1 MGSFLFSKKRS
12 RADRIT
18 GRSCLYGSH
27 GTDDVHGKGRI
38 YQMKKFLSTLL
49 IIIAAISLAACNSKE
64 DKSDKGEATAG
75 AGEEEKKEIKIGA
88 TAGPYSDQLKE
99 GIIPLLEKDGYKVT
113 ITEFNDYIQ
122 PNRALDEGS
131 IDVNLFQ
138 NRNYLKNFNE
148 EHGLDLV
155 PAYAVPTAPI
165 ALYSEKHDSL
175 DDIKEGMKITLPND
189 PVNLARSLHMLE
201 DYGWITINKDVNPT
215 TASEKDIEE
224 NKLNLNIVPLDPAQ
238 TPRSLGDSDFAF
250 INGNFALAS
259 GLKLDEAVDV
269 EKTPEDYLIYIT
281 VRNGEEEEP
290 WAQALQKAYYSDE
303 FLEYTNENSK
313 GYVKPPYQLK

>member
-1 MGSFLFSKKRS
+1 
-12 RADRIT
+12 
-18 GRSCLYGSH
+18 
-27 GTDDVHGKGRI
+27 
-38 YQMKKFLSTLL
+38 MKKFLSTLL
-49 IIIAAISLAACNSKE
+49 VIIAVVGLAACNSKDE
-64 DKSDKGEATAG
+64 DAG
-75 AGEEEKKEIKIGA
+75 ATGTANSEDKKEIRIGA

-99 GIIPLLEKDGYKVT
+99 GIIPLLEEEGYTVK

-138 NRNYLKNFNE
+138 NRIYLTNFNK

-165 ALYSEKHDSL
+165 ALYSERHDSL
-175 DDIKEGMKITLPND
+175 EDIKEGMKITLPND
-189 PVNLARSLHMLE
+189 PTNLARSLHMLE
-201 DYGWITINKDVNPT
+201 SYGWITINKDVNPT

-224 NKLNLNIVPLDPAQ
+224 NKFNLNVVPLDPAQ

-259 GLKLDEAVDV
+259 GLQLDGAVDV
-269 EKTPEDYLIYIT
+269 EKTPEDFLIYIT

-290 WAQALQKAYYSDE
+290 WAKALEEAYKSE
-303 FLEYTNENSK
+303 SFLEYTNEHSK
-313 GYVKPPYQLK
+313 GYVKPPYQLN